1 MLNARIYRTAWLV
14 AGVALIVALLTLQ
27 SRPAAPEP
35 NLPVAFDGQAA
46 LEAAGELE
54 AAAPERAPGTA
65 GGDRAADWVRD
76 QLSALPGLED
86 RVQEQEFVARADGRM
101 VQMRNVYVVV
111 PGDGNGATRPAILVV
126 APRDTPVGVR
136 SGASATGLLVS
147 LARQW
152 ATTRQQRPILF
163 VSTDGSTVGNA
174 GVRWF
179 LSRFSQVPIEA
190 AVVLDDPG
198 ARIGDGVALW
208 SWGRTPAGS
217 LGLAAVAR
225 ASVERAGGAADPSPG
240 LFAQVARLAVPQ
252 TFGDQGPVI
261 DAGIPA
267 VTISGRPDSPP
278 VPGPTPDVDRMEF
291 VGSATADLVASLD
304 AATSAPAVAAQVE
317 IGGRL
322 LGEGVLRVVVLLLSL
337 PVLVAGVDAFARL
350 RRAGVP
356 IRPGVDAVL
365 RHTIPLVALVVAG
378 YTLALLGM
386 LPGAAAGAPPLPA
399 DVPFGAVSGL
409 AVAIAL
415 AAAALAVL
423 AGRRRARRRGAGNPA
438 AEAAAAA
445 AVMALIATA
454 ALVIA
459 PFELLVALPLMHGAL
474 VATVATRRWQVAALG
489 ALALVPFLLVPVV
502 MAGALDRNPVYAA
515 WYLTATTLGG
525 MRGLAG
531 IGLAILA
538 AATAWSLAALVVL
551 RAQKGLVAAGHR
563 DHAHAHSER
572 DARRRR
578 RQARHPGPRGPG

>member
-1 MLNARIYRTAWLV
+1 
-14 AGVALIVALLTLQ
+14 
-27 SRPAAPEP
+27 
-35 NLPVAFDGQAA
+35 
-46 LEAAGELE
+46 
-54 AAAPERAPGTA
+54 
-65 GGDRAADWVRD
+65 
-76 QLSALPGLED
+76 
-86 RVQEQEFVARADGRM
+86 
-101 VQMRNVYVVV
+101 MRNVYVVV

-126 APRDTPVGVR
+126 APRDTPAGVA

-198 ARIGDGVALW
+198 ARTGDGVALW
-208 SWGRTPAGS
+208 NWGRTPSGA

-225 ASVERAGGAADPSPG
+225 ASVERSGGDTDASPG
-240 LFAQVARLAVPQ
+240 LFAQAARLAVPQ
-252 TFGDQGPVI
+252 TFGDQGPAI
-261 DAGIPA
+261 DAGVPA
-267 VTISGRPDSPP
+267 VTISARPDSPP
-278 VPGPTPDVDRMEF
+278 TSGPAPDVERMEF
-291 VGSATADLVASLD
+291 VGSVAADLVGSLD
-304 AATSAPAVAAQVE
+304 AAPSAPPVAAQVE

-356 IRPGVDAVL
+356 IRPGVAAVL
-365 RHTIPLVALVVAG
+365 RHTIPLVALAVVG
-378 YTLALLGM
+378 YALVLLGV

-399 DVPFGAVSGL
+399 AVPFGALSGL
-409 AVAIAL
+409 AVGVML
-415 AAAALAVL
+415 AAAALTILMA
-423 AGRRRARRRGAGNPA
+423 RRRARRRGPGNPA
-438 AEAAAAA
+438 AEAATAA
-445 AVMALIATA
+445 AVMAVIATA
-454 ALVIA
+454 ALFVA

-489 ALALVPFLLVPVV
+489 ALAFVPFLLVPVV
-502 MAGALDRNPVYAA
+502 MGGALDRNPVYAA

-525 MRGLAG
+525 MRGAAG
-531 IGLAILA
+531 VALAILVA
-538 AATAWSLAALVVL
+538 AAAWSLAALVVL

-563 DHAHAHSER
+563 DHAHDLGER
-572 DARRRR
+572 EARRRR
-578 RQARHPGPRGPG
+578 RQAGRAAPRRGR